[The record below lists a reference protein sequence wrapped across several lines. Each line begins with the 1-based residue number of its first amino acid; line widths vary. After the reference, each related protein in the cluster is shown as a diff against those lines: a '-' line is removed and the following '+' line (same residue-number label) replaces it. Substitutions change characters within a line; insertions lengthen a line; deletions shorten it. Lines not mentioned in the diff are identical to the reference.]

1 MISRIPRRLGF
12 ARFQGIRPIRE
23 GILTVRMV
31 PDPSA
36 AGVHVAFAT
45 PKRIGPAVVRNRV
58 RRQVRALMHAQAA
71 ALEVAAHDNA
81 EFGRDVVRVGHA
93 AHHGQRLASVGRFAR
108 SPRRPWRLRGSG
120 DLLLRAYSRSK
131 CQKLETIVTFKKEA
145 VVLTIALSTT

>member
-31 PDPSA
+31 LDSSA

-58 RRQVRALMHAQAA
+58 RRQVRALMHAQAPTLPRGWYLIGIEAAPVDNSWGQLSELLAA
-71 ALEVAAHDNA
+71 ALPRAVQRVKHQTPTNPLPHEVT
-81 EFGRDVVRVGHA
+81 
-93 AHHGQRLASVGRFAR
+93 L
-108 SPRRPWRLRGSG
+108 
-120 DLLLRAYSRSK
+120 
-131 CQKLETIVTFKKEA
+131 
-145 VVLTIALSTT
+145 

>member
-71 ALEVAAHDNA
+71 ALPRGWYLIGIEATPVDNSWGQLSELLATALPRAVQRAKHQTPTNPLPHEV
-81 EFGRDVVRVGHA
+81 
-93 AHHGQRLASVGRFAR
+93 
-108 SPRRPWRLRGSG
+108 
-120 DLLLRAYSRSK
+120 LL
-131 CQKLETIVTFKKEA
+131 
-145 VVLTIALSTT
+145 

>member
-71 ALEVAAHDNA
+71 ALPRGWYLIGIEAPPVDKSWGQLSELLATALPRAVQRAKHHSPTNPLPNEV
-81 EFGRDVVRVGHA
+81 
-93 AHHGQRLASVGRFAR
+93 
-108 SPRRPWRLRGSG
+108 
-120 DLLLRAYSRSK
+120 LL
-131 CQKLETIVTFKKEA
+131 
-145 VVLTIALSTT
+145 

>member
-31 PDPSA
+31 PDSAA

-45 PKRIGPAVVRNRV
+45 PKRIGSAVVRNRV

-71 ALEVAAHDNA
+71 TLPRGWYLIGIEAAPVDNSWGQLSGLLATALPRAVQRAKHQTSTNPPRNEV
-81 EFGRDVVRVGHA
+81 
-93 AHHGQRLASVGRFAR
+93 
-108 SPRRPWRLRGSG
+108 
-120 DLLLRAYSRSK
+120 LL
-131 CQKLETIVTFKKEA
+131 
-145 VVLTIALSTT
+145 